1 MCYSSNGQF
10 LTQIPTWLIVVA
22 GWFVVHHLSQKRDQR
37 KEARERVDQLVTA
50 ILSIE
55 ERAVRF
61 HQSDSYQGDVARSLL
76 FDIQRI
82 IAKLK
87 RHPFGS
93 FVISPT
99 LLKELRRAVTLK
111 NFDASKFTRQEANSA
126 ILSNIADAVDDIE
139 DQLEQ
144 EYERI
149 YLSTEWFVVPS
160 QQKNC
165 R

>member
-1 MCYSSNGQF
+1 LLPF
-10 LTQIPTWLIVVA
+10 LYLHQSVPTWLIVVA

-37 KEARERVDQLVTA
+37 KEARERVDQLVSA

-93 FVISPT
+93 FVISAEQ
-99 LLKELRRAVTLK
+99 LHSKISMLANLR
-111 NFDASKFTRQEANSA
+111 TRKP
-126 ILSNIADAVDDIE
+126 IA
-139 DQLEQ
+139 Q
-144 EYERI
+144 
-149 YLSTEWFVVPS
+149 F
-160 QQKNC
+160 
-165 R
+165 